1 MATPPAGTLYSAF
14 STGILLGSYLSMKS
28 LACLGLV
35 AALVVGSAACGRS
48 GDSHE
53 PAVATPRVTLN
64 HGRVPLGSPLQITYE
79 FKVADGARFDQDYIV
94 FSHFVDAD
102 GELMWTDDHHPP
114 TPTSQWKPGQT
125 IKYTRLLFVP
135 VYPYVGEAAVD
146 LGLYAR
152 DGHRLR
158 LDGADQGQR
167 AYRAVTLQVLPQTE
181 NIYLTFKDGWHQGE
195 MAGDS
200 GGTEW
205 HWTKKQA
212 TLAFKNPGRDVVL
225 FLDLDGTTRLLPAPQ
240 TVTVAAG
247 EQPVASFTLG
257 SGPEVKQVPITAA
270 QLGTDDKV
278 SLTISVDRTFVPAVV
293 TAGAQKDTRELGIR
307 VFHAFVEAR

>member
-1 MATPPAGTLYSAF
+1 
-14 STGILLGSYLSMKS
+14 MKS
-28 LACLGLV
+28 FACLGLLA
-35 AALVVGSAACGRS
+35 AALVVTSTACGRS
-48 GDSHE
+48 DDNRE

-64 HGRVPLGSPLQITYE
+64 HGRVALGSPLQITYQ
-79 FKVADGARFDQDYIV
+79 FTVAQGARFDQDYIV

-135 VYPYVGEAAVD
+135 VYPYVGEAGLDV
-146 LGLYAR
+146 GLYAR
-152 DGHRLR
+152 DGRRLH

-167 AYRAVTLQVLPQTE
+167 AYRAATLQVLPQTE

-195 MAGDS
+195 MASDS
-200 GGTEW
+200 AGSEW

-225 FLDLDGTTRLLPAPQ
+225 FLDLDGSTRLLQAPQ
-240 TVTVAAG
+240 VVTVAAG
-247 EQPVASFTLG
+247 GQPVTSFQLG
-257 SGPEVKQVPITAA
+257 AAPEVKQIPITAA

-278 SLTISVDRTFVPAVV
+278 SLAIAVDQTFVPAVV